1 MSIDIEERFTVQAPP
16 AAVWAFLVDP
26 RRVVTCLP
34 GAELAEVV
42 DERTFLGNVRVK
54 VGSLSLTY
62 RGRVHLD
69 EVDATAHRVRMTGE
83 GRETAGTGQARLT
96 MSSEVLARGER
107 AAEVVVH
114 AQVDVV
120 GRIVQLG
127 RGMIV
132 EVAHQ
137 LFRELA
143 ACVAATLE
151 AEAAAPAGA
160 PGGAAAA
167 GEAAAPPAPTAPT
180 GGAAPRRQEAVRAL
194 PLLLAALVAWLRSL
208 FGRPRRPRRA

>member
-1 MSIDIEERFTVQAPP
+1 MAIELEERFTVQAPA

-34 GAELAEVV
+34 GAELVEVV

-54 VGSLSLTY
+54 VGALGLTY

-69 EVDATAHRVRMTGE
+69 EIDPSARRVRMSGE
-83 GRETAGTGQARLT
+83 GRESAGTGQAR
-96 MSSEVLARGER
+96 MSMQSEIVERGPAETEVLVR
-107 AAEVVVH
+107 

-127 RGMIV
+127 RGMIA

-137 LFRELA
+137 LFQQLSS
-143 ACVAATLE
+143 CVAATLA
-151 AEAAAPAGA
+151 AEAAAAAAIVAPSAPAEAGT
-160 PGGAAAA
+160 AAAA
-167 GEAAAPPAPTAPT
+167 PSPAKPP
-180 GGAAPRRQEAVRAL
+180 PRAEAVRIV
-194 PLLLAALVAWLRSL
+194 PVLLAAFWAWLRSL
-208 FGRPRRPRRA
+208 FGRPRAPRSV